1 MPWLGIENLEAL
13 PGVRGCSPLR
23 GEKKRG
29 MQREV
34 LIFALGKKAV
44 QVQHLIL
51 TMFKRWSYPKIELD
65 EHNLCLCCCLYYL
78 YTYLHVLYGET
89 VSIRRKLGKEF
100 SLSVNHP
107 RPG

>member
-34 LIFALGKKAV
+34 LIFALGKKGCSSSA
-44 QVQHLIL
+44 
-51 TMFKRWSYPKIELD
+51 P
-65 EHNLCLCCCLYYL
+65 
-78 YTYLHVLYGET
+78 YTDNV
-89 VSIRRKLGKEF
+89 
-100 SLSVNHP
+100 
-107 RPG
+107 